1 VNRRHR
7 SRAGPFF
14 PKNAEGFWNDQISLG
29 GGNPVARHGDG
40 GARLH
45 TEPGHSPKVVV
56 TSDLIQVKSKGYKS
70 GGYKG
75 GKWHHGK
82 GHGHRYADSHRY
94 KYAPK
99 GWRHYNYR
107 PYRWEHR
114 GCVIV
119 GPVWYCP

>member
-1 VNRRHR
+1 M
-7 SRAGPFF
+7 A
-14 PKNAEGFWNDQISLG
+14 
-29 GGNPVARHGDG
+29 
-40 GARLH
+40 
-45 TEPGHSPKVVV
+45 

-119 GPVWYCP
+119 GPLWYCP